1 MENNLYKFLSFLLV
15 KTGSIS
21 DSDNKLYEYAIRI
34 LVQGLINITASILI
48 GIFFNM
54 VKECLC
60 ILLVFFVLRKFTGGL
75 HTKKYITCLICSL
88 LILIASLIFVK
99 VLLIYSIP
107 KIFFALVIISILII
121 SILSPIE
128 NEKKKL
134 SNREKKLYK
143 SISIILSLFF
153 GILTQSE
160 DMYIS
165 YSIGTAIMMIAIL
178 IVLAKTNEIFNN
190 KMEEHNGK

>member
-1 MENNLYKFLSFLLV
+1 MENNLYKYLSFLLV

-21 DSDNKLYEYAIRI
+21 ESDNKLYEYAIRI

-60 ILLVFFVLRKFTGGL
+60 ILLVFFILRKFTGGL
-75 HTKKYITCLICSL
+75 HAKKYITCLICSL
-88 LILIASLIFVK
+88 LILIASLISVK
-99 VLLIYSIP
+99 VLLIYSIS

-153 GILTQSE
+153 GILTQSD

-165 YSIGTAIMMIAIL
+165 YSIGTAIIMIAIL
-178 IVLAKTNEIFNN
+178 IVLAKTNTIFNN
-190 KMEEHNGK
+190 KMEKHNGK